1 MALSVVLEQTFAQ
14 LGFTPSDDL
23 LQMASNKISQG
34 YSIRASVELAMQEW
48 DEMWEAFE
56 VDYQQQSDYY
66 AQFDF

>member
-14 LGFTPSDDL
+14 LGFTASDDL

-34 YSIRASVELAMQEW
+34 YSIHASVELAMQEW

-66 AQFDF
+66 AQFDY